1 MKWSRDELDRHIQD
15 LEARV
20 PALLQHRDAFFRAFE
35 DEVEVI
41 LGSASPQDQDYAEAQ
56 LEAIVERSGVND

>member
-1 MKWSRDELDRHIQD
+1 MKWSRDELDQRLQD

-20 PALLQHRDAFFRAFE
+20 PALLEDRDGFFRAFE

-41 LGSASPQDQDYAEAQ
+41 LGSASPQDQDYAETQ
-56 LEAIVERSGVND
+56 LERIVERSGVNG